1 MLAVALILS
10 HLTEGQIFSPLP
22 RKALAFAVS
31 LSHPTTPSLGRA
43 PPLPATVD
51 EPHQALPSC
60 ASEPCQPSHDPKP
73 PPREQS
79 PKSSA
84 VSAAR
89 HLFHGHLIDDRL
101 VQPSYGPASML
112 MSFPPSPRSSPNPK
126 PAATTTERPPH
137 QHSPTAKAH
146 HHGQPNPYEPL
157 PSLAPQIRPHL
168 TVVFPDPLA
177 HRLSQPATRIDG
189 RHRHQPPWVSPPLYR
204 EWAASPGMADP
215 AVGPG

>member
-31 LSHPTTPSLGRA
+31 LSHHTTPSLGCA
-43 PPLPATVD
+43 PPPPATVD
-51 EPHQALPSC
+51 EPHQSLPSC
-60 ASEPCQPSHDPKP
+60 ASEPRQRGHDPEP
-73 PPREQS
+73 PTHKQS

-101 VQPSYGPASML
+101 VQPLYGPASML

-126 PAATTTERPPH
+126 PATTTTGRPPH
-137 QHSPTAKAH
+137 QHSPMAKARR
-146 HHGQPNPYEPL
+146 HGQPNPCEPL
-157 PSLAPQIRPHL
+157 PSLAPQIRPTSPWCSPTPLL
-168 TVVFPDPLA
+168 TASRSRPLESTA
-177 HRLSQPATRIDG
+177 TTTTNRLG
-189 RHRHQPPWVSPPLYR
+189 
-204 EWAASPGMADP
+204 
-215 AVGPG
+215 